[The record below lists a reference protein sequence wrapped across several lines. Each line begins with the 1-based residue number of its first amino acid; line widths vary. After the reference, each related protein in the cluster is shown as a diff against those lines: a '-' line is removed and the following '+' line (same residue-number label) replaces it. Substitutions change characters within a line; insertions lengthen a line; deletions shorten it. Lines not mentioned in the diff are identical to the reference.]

1 VRRLIIKGLSGMRL
15 DGLLGVEGATTRSSQ
30 SELHSA
36 FYVAVEGSAAVEKP
50 AATEGPAALAEPAI
64 TGKA

>member
-1 VRRLIIKGLSGMRL
+1 MRL

-50 AATEGPAALAEPAI
+50 AATEGPAAVAGPAAVEGPAI
-64 TGKA
+64 AAKA